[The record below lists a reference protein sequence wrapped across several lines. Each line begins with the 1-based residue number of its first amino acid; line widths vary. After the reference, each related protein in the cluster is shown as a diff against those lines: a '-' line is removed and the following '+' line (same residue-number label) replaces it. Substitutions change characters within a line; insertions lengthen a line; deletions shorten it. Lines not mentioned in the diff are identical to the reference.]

1 MIASQRSLAIFFL
14 AFACVSLTTYAQTVD
29 VTIVKTINDA
39 ILRASGDLL
48 PQAVLWL
55 GSFMAIQFV
64 MTNFALLKSG
74 ADIEAVFGKLIG
86 SLAWFGFCIYVLQ
99 NGPAFI
105 ESVGNGIQNK
115 FTPGIPTATSIVAA
129 TLSLAGVILGGVVVL
144 GTSILGNGNQALAG
158 VAATF
163 FFMVLGIGLYMA
175 VKILL
180 LYVEL
185 SLIVALAP
193 LSFSLLGLN
202 ALKDQGIAPFKSL
215 ISLIYRTILLG
226 IVCTAFKQICDDANV
241 AIFALKWSIN
251 PLEWGPNFKVIM
263 NYLIG
268 LPILAFIVFKS
279 DSIASTLASGGS
291 SLGTGDIASA
301 AAAGAAAGAAA
312 SAVGGGV
319 AGKVAGAI
327 PTGGGGG
334 GSISNASGSGN
345 GGQSPAKPPEPV
357 ASVGGAGSSPSSS
370 APQFSTNK
378 AGAPQ
383 PPDTASGQTEPAQSP
398 ADAQAAKAT
407 EEEIKAES
415 GSSSSS
421 GSGADAGIES
431 SKNDRLNET
440 LDALNAN
447 LSRQGKRTFGDQA
460 HAMAQSHAH
469 ERSQT
474 NVSISPRD
482 E

>member
-14 AFACVSLTTYAQTVD
+14 AFASVSLATHAQTAD

-39 ILRASGDLL
+39 ILLVAGSLL

-86 SLAWFGFCIYVLQ
+86 SLAWFGFCIYVLE

-158 VAATF
+158 VLATF
-163 FFMVLGIGLYMA
+163 FFLVLGIGLYMA

-226 IVCTAFKQICDDANV
+226 IVCSAFKQICDDANV
-241 AIFALKWSIN
+241 AIFALKWTIN

-263 NYLIG
+263 NYLSA

-279 DSIASTLASGGS
+279 DSIAATLASGGS

-327 PTGGGGG
+327 PSGGGGGG

-345 GGQSPAKPPEPV
+345 GGQSPAKPPEAV
-357 ASVGGAGSSPSSS
+357 ASLGGAGSSPSSS

-383 PPDTASGQTEPAQSP
+383 PPDSASGQSDPAQSP
-398 ADAQAAKAT
+398 ADAEAAKAT
-407 EEEIKAES
+407 EERDKADS
-415 GSSSSS
+415 GSST
-421 GSGADAGIES
+421 GSGADAGIEA
-431 SKNDRLNET
+431 SKTDRLNDT

-460 HAMAQSHAH
+460 HALAQSHAH